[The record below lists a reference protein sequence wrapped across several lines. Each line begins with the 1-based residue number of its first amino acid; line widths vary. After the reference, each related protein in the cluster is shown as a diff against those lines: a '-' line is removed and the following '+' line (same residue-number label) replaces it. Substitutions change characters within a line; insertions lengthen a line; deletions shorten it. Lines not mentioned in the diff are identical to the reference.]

1 MIEVRGLTKIYTRA
15 RGNGAKALDGVTFE
29 GPDKSI
35 FGFRGPNGAGKTA
48 TIRILATIL
57 EPTAGTATVE
67 GHAVRSEPRAVKT
80 SIGYMPEV
88 PGYYPTMTADQHLD
102 YWGAFYHMP
111 RAERKARTEELLDL
125 VGLGE
130 ERAKKVKA
138 YSHGMLKR
146 LGLAQALLHDPH
158 VLILDEP
165 AGGLDPYGIIFFRNL
180 VKELNKQGKTI
191 FLSSH
196 ILSEV
201 EKTCDRVAIIDAGRI
216 VVSGTPR
223 ELKNAAGGG
232 HLLLTTP
239 DQQRAASL
247 LAGFPGV
254 TGVETGERFAV
265 FCREPA
271 ASLVPVIQLLR
282 SEGIQITAAEQAQ
295 PALEDVFL
303 RYTGSR
309 PRPEG
314 PVTGA
319 VSGTFAAAHGK
330 RRAS

>member
-1 MIEVRGLTKIYTRA
+1 MIDVQGLTKVYTRA

-29 GPDKSI
+29 VPDKSI
-35 FGFRGPNGAGKTA
+35 FGFLGPNGAGKTT

-67 GHAVRSEPRAVKT
+67 GHDVRSEPLAVKT

-111 RAERKARTEELLDL
+111 RAERKARSEELLTM

-180 VKELNKQGKTI
+180 VKELHKQGKTI

-201 EKTCDRVAIIDAGRI
+201 AQTCTHVGVIHKGKIVAVDTTEAIQSRIGGTGIVRCLIEAPNVPDSALRGLLDIGHVKDVQRTDWGLIVSMDKDARST
-216 VVSGTPR
+216 V
-223 ELKNAAGGG
+223 NAFLVGLG
-232 HLLLTTP
+232 
-239 DQQRAASL
+239 
-247 LAGFPGV
+247 
-254 TGVETGERFAV
+254 
-265 FCREPA
+265 
-271 ASLVPVIQLLR
+271 VPVVGLKL
-282 SEGIQITAAEQAQ
+282 AEVT
-295 PALEDVFL
+295 LEDAFVAL
-303 RYTGSR
+303 TG
-309 PRPEG
+309 
-314 PVTGA
+314 GA
-319 VSGTFAAAHGK
+319 PP
-330 RRAS
+330 